1 MSTNK
6 ILEVRISEHEKIC
19 IEKYSDIKFA
29 LRRIEGLLIVFSSAV
44 IGLLI
49 QIVMSA

>member
-1 MSTNK
+1 MSK
-6 ILEVRISEHEKIC
+6 VLQQRISDHEKIC
-19 IEKYSDIKFA
+19 IEKYSDIKFS
-29 LRRIEGLLIVFSSAV
+29 LRRIEALLIVFSSAV